1 MRATLLGMAFVAG
14 VAFVTGCGTVRLGD
28 EAPWVQPA
36 VPFDAAVVASL
47 ADLDAGVPIVGPVAI
62 VTIDWP
68 EGCDECADVLVQGAG
83 GTPPYT
89 VEWADG
95 LRTAE
100 RRICPDVVS
109 RTLAVAVTDATG
121 VRSVPHV
128 TKLLPVDASC
138 PFAPPPVAD
147 PPRIC
152 LLNPSF
158 EGTPAWNPGLPTVF
172 DAPPWS
178 VCSNPSRNNT
188 PEIASDGSAQ
198 GFATNVPKATNGE
211 TWLGLADGEQ
221 ASQQLC
227 RGQSAGS
234 KVSFT
239 IDLRRLYVAGVN
251 PDNEATYLEIRG
263 GVGATCTADERLW
276 TSPKLD
282 TNWNTF
288 CVTLEPTEYFDN
300 LVLIARSDPS
310 TTAGTYLI
318 VDNIVTVESCF

>member
-1 MRATLLGMAFVAG
+1 MRAMLLGMAWVAC
-14 VAFVTGCGTVRLGD
+14 VTGCGTVRLGD
-28 EAPWVQPA
+28 EAPWNEPA
-36 VPFDAAVVASL
+36 VPFDAAIAATR
-47 ADLDAGVPIVGPVAI
+47 ADLDAGIAIIGPVAV

-83 GTPPYT
+83 GTPPYS

-95 LRTAE
+95 LRMAD
-100 RRICPDVVS
+100 RRICPDVVA
-109 RTLAVAVTDATG
+109 RTLAVAVVDATG

-128 TKLLPVDASC
+128 TKLLPVDAGC
-138 PFAPPPVAD
+138 PSAAPPVTEE
-147 PPRIC
+147 PPIC

-172 DAPPWS
+172 EAPPWS
-178 VCSNPSRNNT
+178 VCTNPSRNNT

-221 ASQQLC
+221 ASQALC
-227 RGQSAGS
+227 RGQPAGS

-239 IDLRRLYVAGVN
+239 IDLRRLYLAGVN
-251 PDNEATYLEIRG
+251 PDNEASYLEIWG
-263 GVGATCTADERLW
+263 GIAATCTATEMLW
-276 TSPKLD
+276 ASPKLD
-282 TNWNTF
+282 TNWNTY
-288 CVTLEPTEYFDN
+288 CVPLAPKQYFDN
-300 LVLIARSDPS
+300 LVFLAKSDPS

-318 VDNIVTVESCF
+318 ADNIATVESCF